1 MSPDIAAT
9 ITQIAKEEGIDP
21 AYALATADRE
31 SGGDPTAHASRT
43 IYGLFQMSSPL
54 RQTYGAGD
62 SSDAG
67 IQTRAFAGFT
77 KGLQGD
83 LKARL
88 GRDPTGP
95 ETYVAHYFGPGRAAR
110 LISGQIPP
118 STDVRDVFTPQEL
131 AGNPE
136 FARAGTVGALMSSI
150 EADIGRR
157 EAKFAGQGG
166 YNPVQTAQNS
176 ADSRGLPQNSTPDF
190 AAYGEGDGLAHHDA
204 PAANG
209 SSPRGQ
215 PIDFAAFGAAM
226 APPMSLALADD
237 APATVPAEDNEA
249 EATQPENEAEP
260 ATGFAPRMPAYG
272 GAPVGGIAAVPGQ
285 QAQTQAPIQS
295 RPVGAGLPQNA
306 ALAQVPGTP
315 QQQA

>member
-1 MSPDIAAT
+1 
-9 ITQIAKEEGIDP
+9 
-21 AYALATADRE
+21 
-31 SGGDPTAHASRT
+31 
-43 IYGLFQMSSPL
+43 MSSPL

-157 EAKFAGQGG
+157 EAKFAGNYGG
-166 YNPVQTAQNS
+166 NYGVDSNPVNPPEN
-176 ADSRGLPQNSTPDF
+176 GPDF

-237 APATVPAEDNEA
+237 APATAPVEDNEA
-249 EATQPENEAEP
+249 EATQPENEAGP
-260 ATGFAPRMPAYG
+260 AAGFAPRMPAYG
-272 GAPVGGIAAVPGQ
+272 GTPVAGIAAVPGQ
-285 QAQTQAPIQS
+285 QPQSAAPIQS

-315 QQQA
+315 QQSQPT